1 MKKGKAIKLC
11 IISQPF
17 LAPFTH
23 HKSLPST
30 PRDRTLMLKERCCL
44 YILSNHV
51 IFSFLI
57 NIVLISV
64 SVQHEKSV
72 QQKKMI
78 FRLVMSSR
86 QKKRVSAHSVL
97 HIGAG
102 GVIRRKQDVLEWKGM
117 KLLLFLVVFSLNPY
131 RVQLLKF
138 CCVIKVK
145 KVVL

>member
-44 YILSNHV
+44 YTLSNHV

-86 QKKRVSAHSVL
+86 QKKKSLCAFCVAYGRRRSYPEEV
-97 HIGAG
+97 GC
-102 GVIRRKQDVLEWKGM
+102 IRMERDEIIAFSCSIFTKP
-117 KLLLFLVVFSLNPY
+117 LLCTTSKIPLCN
-131 RVQLLKF
+131 
-138 CCVIKVK
+138 
-145 KVVL
+145 